1 MEKLVTREHR
11 PSNINQIRQDI
22 FGIPEVKG
30 AATLASACERDTPTC
45 AALRACKKS
54 NLGVNAD
61 KIQKR
66 CLHHSHLHHLRPSK
80 QYSLILARK

>member
-11 PSNINQIRQDI
+11 PSNINQIKQDI

-45 AALRACKKS
+45 AAFKACK
-54 NLGVNAD
+54 NAF
-61 KIQKR
+61 
-66 CLHHSHLHHLRPSK
+66 
-80 QYSLILARK
+80 